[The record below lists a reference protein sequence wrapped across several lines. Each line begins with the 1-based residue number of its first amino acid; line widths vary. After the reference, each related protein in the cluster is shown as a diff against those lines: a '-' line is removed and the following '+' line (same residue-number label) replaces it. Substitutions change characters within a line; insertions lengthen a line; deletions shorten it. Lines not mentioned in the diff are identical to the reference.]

1 MHLWVKKLNLF
12 NFTMSLSKT
21 LHQVFIII
29 PQGRRKL
36 PIPLKQHFLKILFS
50 EQKEG
55 GEDYVVKKIIK
66 INKGIGRH
74 ICNLYIFGLYFVVQ

>member
-29 PQGRRKL
+29 PQGRREL

-55 GEDYVVKKIIK
+55 GEDYVVKKITK
-66 INKGIGRH
+66 INKGIGHH